1 MRISMECRGET
12 KLENERFK
20 LLIVDDA
27 QVNREILADI
37 LGDEFDILEAENGR
51 EALDVIEAYGNGL
64 ACILLDMVMPVMNGI
79 EVVEAMN
86 EKGWLEDIPVIMI
99 SAENYPKF
107 IAHLFDLGVTDFIN
121 RPFDAK
127 VVHKRVINTVL
138 LYAKQKRLTEMVAS
152 QIIERTQSTNMLI
165 NVLSHI
171 VEFRNGESGSHCL
184 NISKITALL
193 LRGIMSRTDE
203 YGLTR
208 ADIPSICTAS
218 SLHDIGKIAIP
229 DEVINKPG
237 KLTDEEFAIM
247 KAHSMEGFK
256 LLETIPNGD
265 DIDVISYAKQIA
277 RHHHEKYDGR
287 GYPDGLKGEEIP
299 IAAQIVSLADVY
311 DALTSERCY
320 KKAFTHEKAIEMI
333 VNGECGAFNPILLQ
347 CFLEIAPTLQDQLQ
361 NSSLLEEQ
369 AAEDL
374 QYLVST
380 MLETSKID
388 DQIFKGED

>member
-1 MRISMECRGET
+1 MEG
-12 KLENERFK
+12 KRFK
-20 LLIVDDA
+20 LLVVDDA
-27 QVNREILADI
+27 EINREILADI
-37 LGDEFDILEAENGR
+37 LSEEFDIEEAEDGKQ
-51 EALDVIEAYGNGL
+51 ALEIIEKGL
-64 ACILLDMVMPVMNGI
+64 DSIDCILLDMNMPVMNGI
-79 EVVEAMN
+79 QVVEEMN
-86 EKGWLEDIPVIMI
+86 KNGWLETIPVIMI

-138 LYAKQKRLTEMVAS
+138 LYAKQKNLTDMVAS
-152 QIIERTQSTNMLI
+152 QIIERTESTNMLI

-203 YGLTR
+203 YNLTR
-208 ADIPSICTAS
+208 ADIPTICTAS

-247 KAHSMEGFK
+247 KSHSMEGFK
-256 LLETIPNGD
+256 LLEAIPSGD
-265 DIDVISYAKQIA
+265 EVDVIRYAKQISKS
-277 RHHHEKYDGR
+277 HHEKYDGR
-287 GYPDGLKGEEIP
+287 GYPEGLCGEQIP
-299 IAAQIVSLADVY
+299 IAAQIVSIADVY

-320 KKAFTHEKAIEMI
+320 KKAFSHDKAVEMI
-333 VNGECGAFNPILLQ
+333 VNGECGAFNPLLLQ
-347 CFLEIAPTLQDQLQ
+347 CFLEIAPTLEQQLKD
-361 NSSLLEEQ
+361 SELLEKQ
-369 AAEDL
+369 AEEDL
-374 QYLVST
+374 QYMVST
-380 MLETSKID
+380 MLENTKVD
-388 DQIFKGED
+388 DQIFKGAE

>member
-1 MRISMECRGET
+1 MG
-12 KLENERFK
+12 NERFK

-27 QVNREILADI
+27 EINREILTDI
-37 LGDEFDILEAENGR
+37 LSEDFDIIEAEDGKQ
-51 EALDVIEAYGNGL
+51 ALEIIEQNL
-64 ACILLDMVMPVMNGI
+64 DSINCILLDMNMPVMNGI
-79 EVVEAMN
+79 QVVEEMHKN
-86 EKGWLEDIPVIMI
+86 GWLETLPVIMI

-138 LYAKQKRLTEMVAS
+138 LYAKQKNLTEMVAS
-152 QIIERTQSTNMLI
+152 QIIERTESTDMLI

-193 LRGIMSRTDE
+193 LRGIMARTDE

-208 ADIPSICTAS
+208 ADIPIICTAS

-247 KAHSMEGFK
+247 KSHSMEGYK
-256 LLETIPNGD
+256 LLESIPAGD
-265 DIDVISYAKQIA
+265 NVDVIRYAKQISKS
-277 RHHHEKYDGR
+277 HHEKYDGR
-287 GYPDGLKGEEIP
+287 GYPEGLRGEQIP
-299 IAAQIVSLADVY
+299 IAAQIVSIADVY

-320 KKAFTHEKAIEMI
+320 KKAFPHDKAIEMI
-333 VNGECGAFNPILLQ
+333 VNGECGAFNPLLLQ
-347 CFLEIAPTLQDQLQ
+347 CFLEIAPTLEDQLK
-361 NSSLLEEQ
+361 NSELLEKQ
-369 AAEDL
+369 AEEDL
-374 QYLVST
+374 QYMVRT
-380 MLETSKID
+380 MLDNTKVS
-388 DQIFKGED
+388 DQVFKGAN

>member
-1 MRISMECRGET
+1 MGD
-12 KLENERFK
+12 KRFK

-27 QVNREILADI
+27 EINREILADI
-37 LGDEFDILEAENGR
+37 LSEDFDIVEAEDGKQ
-51 EALDVIEAYGNGL
+51 ALEIIEQNL
-64 ACILLDMVMPVMNGI
+64 DSIDCILLDMNMPVMNGI
-79 EVVEAMN
+79 QVVEEMN
-86 EKGWLEDIPVIMI
+86 KNGWLETIPVIMI

-138 LYAKQKRLTEMVAS
+138 LYAKQKNLTDMVAS
-152 QIIERTQSTNMLI
+152 QIIERTESTNMLI

-203 YGLTR
+203 YNLTR
-208 ADIPSICTAS
+208 ADIPTICTAS

-247 KAHSMEGFK
+247 KSHSMEGFK
-256 LLETIPNGD
+256 LLEAIPNGD
-265 DIDVISYAKQIA
+265 DVDVIRYAKQISKS
-277 RHHHEKYDGR
+277 HHEKYDGR
-287 GYPDGLKGEEIP
+287 GYPEGLRGEQIP
-299 IAAQIVSLADVY
+299 IAAQIVSIADVY

-320 KKAFTHEKAIEMI
+320 KKAFPHEKAVEMI
-333 VNGECGAFNPILLQ
+333 VNGECGAFNPLLLQ
-347 CFLEIAPTLQDQLQ
+347 CFLEIAPTLEEQLKD
-361 NSSLLEEQ
+361 SALLEKQ
-369 AAEDL
+369 AEEDL
-374 QYLVST
+374 QYMVAT
-380 MLETSKID
+380 MLENTKVD
-388 DQIFKGED
+388 DQVFKGVD

>member
-1 MRISMECRGET
+1 MED
-12 KLENERFK
+12 KRFK
-20 LLIVDDA
+20 LLVVDDA
-27 QVNREILADI
+27 EINREILADI
-37 LGDEFDILEAENGR
+37 LSEEFDIEEAEDGKQ
-51 EALDVIEAYGNGL
+51 ALEIIEKSL
-64 ACILLDMVMPVMNGI
+64 DSIDCILLDMNMPVMNGI
-79 EVVEAMN
+79 QVVEEMN
-86 EKGWLEDIPVIMI
+86 KNGWLETIPVIMI

-138 LYAKQKRLTEMVAS
+138 LYAKQKNLTDMVAS
-152 QIIERTQSTNMLI
+152 QIIERTESTNMLI

-203 YGLTR
+203 YNLTR
-208 ADIPSICTAS
+208 ADIPTICTAS

-247 KAHSMEGFK
+247 KSHSMEGFK
-256 LLETIPNGD
+256 LLEAIPSGD
-265 DIDVISYAKQIA
+265 EVDVIRYAKQISKS
-277 RHHHEKYDGR
+277 HHEKYDGR
-287 GYPDGLKGEEIP
+287 GYPEGLCGEQIP
-299 IAAQIVSLADVY
+299 IAAQIVSIADVY

-320 KKAFTHEKAIEMI
+320 KKAFSHDKAVEMI
-333 VNGECGAFNPILLQ
+333 VNGECGAFNPLLLQ
-347 CFLEIAPTLQDQLQ
+347 CFLEIAPTLEQQLKD
-361 NSSLLEEQ
+361 SELLEKQ
-369 AAEDL
+369 AEEDL
-374 QYLVST
+374 QYMVST
-380 MLETSKID
+380 MLENTKVD
-388 DQIFKGED
+388 DQIFKGAE